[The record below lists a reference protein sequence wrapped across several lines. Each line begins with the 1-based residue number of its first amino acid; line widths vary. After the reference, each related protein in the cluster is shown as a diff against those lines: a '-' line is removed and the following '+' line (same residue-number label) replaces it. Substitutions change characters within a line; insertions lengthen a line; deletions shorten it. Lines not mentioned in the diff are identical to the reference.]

1 MEKIMSYSPRTLS
14 YNDGLDDGARRERR
28 RILDLL
34 FSEPYYGYHDMHD
47 AQVLHKFTELVE
59 EIEAPNNEN

>member
-1 MEKIMSYSPRTLS
+1 MSYAPSSKS
-14 YNDGLDDGARRERR
+14 YLDGLEDGARRERR

-34 FSEPYYGYHDMHD
+34 FSEPYFGHHSIDD
-47 AQVLHKFTELVE
+47 TQVINKFTDLVE